1 MSFPN
6 DESRSA
12 FLSIIMEALSGLGER
27 ESFWPSGGDERK
39 VARQG
44 MTSKSSFSFH
54 ADCPPFCWL
63 RS

>member
-6 DESRSA
+6 DEFRSA
-12 FLSIIMEALSGLGER
+12 FLSIIMEAQLGLGGR
-27 ESFWPSGGDERK
+27 ESFWPSGGDERE

-54 ADCPPFCWL
+54 ADCPPFRWL